1 MNKYLN
7 DILINAGVNG
17 FISIYLVDLILLG
30 TIFLIAFLVDF
41 IEKKFFLRFIE
52 KLVGKTKNRWD
63 DIFLE
68 RRGFHAIAQIPPAVI
83 AYLLVPLLTIN
94 HLIIHRLISTYIVI
108 MVVIIIFRFIK
119 SLEKLYEEHEV
130 AKKKPIRVYVQVLE
144 IMTLI
149 IGVVIGISSLLN
161 KSPAIL
167 LSGIGAATA
176 IILLVF
182 KDLILGFVA
191 GIQINT
197 NNMIK
202 LGDWIEMPS
211 HNADGDVIEI
221 NLTTVKVRN
230 FDKTITNIPI
240 YAIVSNSFR
249 NWMGM
254 HEFGGRRI
262 KRPIY
267 IDMTSIKICTPHM
280 IEKYKKIEYLSGY
293 MTEKEEEVRVH
304 NEKYE
309 DEEEEKVNRR
319 NLTNIGTFRS
329 YVISYL
335 KEHPGID
342 SSKLLLVRQLDPT
355 ENGLPLEVYA
365 FTNTTAWTEYE
376 PIQADIF
383 DHLLAVIPEFDLR
396 VFQSP
401 SGLDIKDGFR
411 SKV

>member
-7 DILINAGVNG
+7 DILINAGVSE
-17 FISIYLVDLILLG
+17 FMSIYLADLILLG
-30 TIFLIAFLVDF
+30 AIFLIAFLLDF
-41 IEKKFFLRFIE
+41 IEKNFFLRFVE
-52 KLVGKTKNRWD
+52 RLVNKTKNRWD
-63 DIFLE
+63 DIFME
-68 RRGFHAIAQIPPAVI
+68 KRGFHAIAKIPAAVLV
-83 AYLLVPLLTIN
+83 YLLVPLLTIN
-94 HLIIHRLISTYIVI
+94 HLIIHRLISTYIVV

-119 SLEKLYEEHEV
+119 SLEELYEEHEV

-254 HEFGGRRI
+254 YEFGGRRI

-267 IDMTSIKICTPHM
+267 IDMTSIRICTPHM
-280 IEKYKKIEYLSGY
+280 IERYKKIEYLSEY
-293 MTEKEEEVRVH
+293 MQEKEEEVRVY
-304 NEKYE
+304 NDKYR
-309 DEEEEKVNRR
+309 DDDDKVNRR

-335 KEHPGID
+335 KCHPGID

-401 SGLDIKDGFR
+401 SGLDIKEGFR
-411 SKV
+411 SSR